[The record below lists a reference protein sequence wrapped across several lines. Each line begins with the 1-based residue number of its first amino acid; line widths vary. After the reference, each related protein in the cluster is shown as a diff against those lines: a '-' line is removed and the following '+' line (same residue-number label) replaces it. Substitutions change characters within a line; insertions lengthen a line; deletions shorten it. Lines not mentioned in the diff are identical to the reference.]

1 LPGNHPFNLFTMKT
15 TVLFTFFTLFIA
27 AQANAVTRYVSPF
40 PLGIG
45 LADGTSWAN
54 ALPNTSLQAAITAS
68 TSGDEV
74 WVMAG
79 TYFTTTGTNRN
90 IYFSMVNGVAIYG
103 SFAGTETSP
112 SQRIFSCGYN
122 SVLSAEIGVAGN
134 ADNSYHVINNSS
146 LNNTAILDGFT
157 ITGGHANFDLLGN
170 DPRSL
175 GGGIL
180 NTGSGGGICSP
191 TIRNCLFTGNTALFG
206 GGIFDHGQN
215 SGNANPVIT
224 NCIFTLNT
232 ATGGGGAID
241 NFGYNG
247 NASPVITNSIFYNNT
262 ATDRAGAMYC
272 WGGGNGNASPT
283 ILNCLFINN
292 SSVDGG
298 AIVSDRTNF
307 VSGNSGTANPT
318 IRNSVFWGNTA
329 SGTGPQFYI
338 LGGAGFA
345 ATYSVIDVSNQNAPH
360 AITGPGTGNISIAPT
375 FLDISNAIGPDNCW
389 FTNDDGLQFQTGSVG
404 INAGDNTGVP
414 AYDIRNFARI
424 ANGIVD
430 MNAYEFNS
438 STLPVN
444 LLSFFGRAG
453 DDANFIFWSTAS
465 ENQHHHF
472 EVLRSNNG
480 SNFQTI
486 GTITA
491 AINSNG
497 TKQYSFTDDHPAQ
510 QKHYYRLKQVDVD
523 GAYVLSNIILLTN
536 KGDKQQVQAFPNPVK
551 SSTTILFNEPITGNE
566 TFLLFN
572 SSGQLSDRI
581 IINGSSTTR
590 VNMSGKAPG
599 LYLLVNH
606 KLGLTIRLNKVME

>member
-1 LPGNHPFNLFTMKT
+1 MKT
-15 TVLFTFFTLFIA
+15 TTLLPFLILFIA
-27 AQANAVTRYVSPF
+27 LQANAVTRYVTPSGAGAF
-40 PLGIG
+40 
-45 LADGTSWAN
+45 DGTSWAN
-54 ALPNTSLQAAITAS
+54 ALPGTSLQAAITAS
-68 TSGDEV
+68 GTGDEV

-103 SFAGTETSP
+103 SFAGTETSV
-112 SQRIFSCGYN
+112 SQRIFSCGYT

-180 NTGSGGGICSP
+180 NTGSGGGLCSP

-215 SGNANPVIT
+215 GGNANPVIT
-224 NCIFTLNT
+224 NCIFTQNT

-247 NASPVITNSIFYNNT
+247 NASPIITNSIFYNNT

-318 IRNSVFWGNTA
+318 IRNSIFWGNTA
-329 SGTGPQFYI
+329 SGTGPQFYL
-338 LGGAGFA
+338 LGGANFT
-345 ATYSVIDVSNQNAPH
+345 ATYSDVDISNQNTPH
-360 AITGPGTGNISIAPT
+360 TITGAGTGNINIAPT

-389 FTNDDGLQFQTGSVG
+389 LTNDDGLQFQTGSAGIDVG
-404 INAGDNTGVP
+404 NNTGVP
-414 AYDIRNFARI
+414 TLDIRNFSRI
-424 ANGIVD
+424 VNTTVD
-430 MNAYEFNS
+430 MNAYEYFT
-438 STLPVN
+438 TLPVN
-444 LLSFFGRAG
+444 LLGFFGRAG
-453 DDANFIFWSTAS
+453 AQANFIFWSTAS
-465 ENQHHHF
+465 ETRHHHF
-472 EVLRSNNG
+472 EVLRSNDG
-480 SNFQTI
+480 SNFESI
-486 GTITA
+486 GTIA
-491 AINSNG
+491 AAGNSNS
-497 TKQYSFTDDHPAQ
+497 TKQYSFTDDHPVQ

-523 GAYVLSNIILLTN
+523 GSFVLSNIIVLTN
-536 KGDKQQVQAFPNPVK
+536 NLPIAIGKQDILVFPNPVK
-551 SSTTILFNEPITGNE
+551 TNATIIFNDPIKGNE
-566 TFLLFN
+566 SFLLIN
-572 SSGQLSDRI
+572 SNGQVVDRI
-581 IINGSSTTR
+581 MIAGRTGQVDLT
-590 VNMSGKAPG
+590 GKVPG

-606 KLGLTIRLNKVME
+606 KLGLMVKLHKIVE